1 METVTKVVHA
11 ASTAIW
17 GEGNDSQSTQQH
29 GEEPISGV
37 QGKGAANDPYDA
49 GNRDEPASLHTKH
62 THLSSKDFQLT
73 FASPEQPSAPF
84 TEIDPIA
91 QEPTLDYKSQTLDA
105 KTDATSTAA
114 PDLNSTTAV
123 TLPKPTET
131 PTSNAQTQSLATEQ
145 RSTDNTDK
153 LQPTE
158 NAAAAGGSG
167 SGSGNSNSS
176 GSAKQGVSK
185 EALEGPQGPAPT
197 PASEFEDEAKG
208 KKPAA
213 KETKP
218 VESESP
224 ASSSSAKSDTS
235 AKSPSKA
242 SSGSGDGNGNGKHS
256 TLAKV
261 KEGLKKVAHPRHGSK
276 SSSSS

>member
-49 GNRDEPASLHTKH
+49 GNRDE
-62 THLSSKDFQLT
+62 
-73 FASPEQPSAPF
+73 QPSAPF

-105 KTDATSTAA
+105 KTDATGTAA

>member
-17 GEGNDSQSTQQH
+17 GEGNDNQSTQPH

-49 GNRDEPASLHTKH
+49 GNRDE
-62 THLSSKDFQLT
+62 
-73 FASPEQPSAPF
+73 QPSAPT
-84 TEIDPIA
+84 TEIDPLA
-91 QEPTLDYKSQTLDA
+91 QEPKLDYKPQTLDA
-105 KTDATSTAA
+105 KTDATGTAV
-114 PDLNSTTAV
+114 PDINSTTAV

-131 PTSNAQTQSLATEQ
+131 PNNNVQTQSVATEQ
-145 RSTDNTDK
+145 RGTESLEK
-153 LQPTE
+153 SGLTE
-158 NAAAAGGSG
+158 NATAAAAGGSG
-167 SGSGNSNSS
+167 SGSGNSNAPE
-176 GSAKQGVSK
+176 SAKQVASK
-185 EALEGPQGPAPT
+185 EALEGPQGPAPH

-208 KKPAA
+208 KMPAT
-213 KETKP
+213 KKTKP

-242 SSGSGDGNGNGKHS
+242 SNGSGNGNGNGNGKHS
-256 TLAKV
+256 TMAKV

-276 SSSSS
+276 TSSSS